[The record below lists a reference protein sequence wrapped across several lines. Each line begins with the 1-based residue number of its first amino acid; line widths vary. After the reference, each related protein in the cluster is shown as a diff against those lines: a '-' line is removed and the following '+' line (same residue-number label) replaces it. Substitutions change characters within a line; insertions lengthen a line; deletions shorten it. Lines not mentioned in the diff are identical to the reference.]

1 MLHKVKI
8 QYAIQEIRV
17 AEIEVTE
24 KELKILQATSILSK
38 HDNIEKVIMQKLE
51 NNKIVFHQHKF
62 FELEGLQIL

>member
-17 AEIEVTE
+17 AEIEVTS
-24 KELKILQATSILSK
+24 KELEILKSTSILSK
-38 HDNIEKVIMQKLE
+38 HNNQENYIMNKLE

-62 FELEGLQIL
+62 FELEGLEIL